1 MFQKE
6 KWMCWKIKQADKI
19 FTLAEGKIRNQCKAQ
34 NNGLKI
40 GQLQWKAVSEHQL
53 TL

>member
-19 FTLAEGKIRNQCKAQ
+19 FTLAEGQ
-34 NNGLKI
+34 NPKS
-40 GQLQWKAVSEHQL
+40 V
-53 TL
+53 